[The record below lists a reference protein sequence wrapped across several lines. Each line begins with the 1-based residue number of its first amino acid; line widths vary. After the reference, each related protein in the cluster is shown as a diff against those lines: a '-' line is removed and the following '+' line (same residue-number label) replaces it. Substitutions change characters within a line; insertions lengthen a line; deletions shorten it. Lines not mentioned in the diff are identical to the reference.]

1 VLTIIGEALV
11 DLVDSGDLE
20 TFTAH
25 PGGSPLNVAV
35 GLARLD
41 HDACMM
47 ARLSGDTFGRVL
59 RRHAERNRVDLRA
72 SAAATE
78 PTTLAVVS
86 LDEEGR
92 ASYDFYLDA
101 TADWQWSAEELARL
115 PDQTTILHTGS
126 LASWTPPGGDLI
138 AALVRRVRAA
148 GEIIISYDPNV
159 RPRLLGAPER
169 GQALV
174 ERNVAAA
181 HVVKASDEDLRWLYP
196 DKWPATVAADWL
208 KLGAAV
214 VVVTQGAQGATA
226 YTDHTRPVQRAAPV
240 ITLVDT
246 VGAGDAFTS
255 GLLSALDDMHLDAS
269 GLVAL
274 GETDLAEIVDHA
286 ILVSALTC
294 ERAGADP
301 PSRAQVAGA
310 RSRLVGRPR
319 PTATGPTPRVNPP
332 GS

>member
-41 HDACMM
+41 HDASMM
-47 ARLSGDTFGRVL
+47 ARLSSDTFGRVL

-115 PDQTTILHTGS
+115 PEQTTILHTGS
-126 LASWTPPGGDLI
+126 LGSWTPPGSDLI

-148 GEIIISYDPNV
+148 GRIILSYDPNV
-159 RPRLLGAPER
+159 RPRLLGTPER

-174 ERNVAAA
+174 ERSVAAA
-181 HVVKASDEDLRWLYP
+181 HVVKASDEDLSWLYP

-208 KLGAAV
+208 NLGAAL
-214 VVVTQGAQGATA
+214 VVVTQGPQGATA
-226 YTDHTRPVQRAAPV
+226 YTDHTHPVQRAAPV

-255 GLLSALDDMHLDAS
+255 GLLSALDDMRIDAS
-269 GLVAL
+269 GLAAL
-274 GETDLAEIVDHA
+274 REAELAEIVDHA

-301 PSRAQVAGA
+301 PTRAQVAEA

-319 PTATGPTPRVNPP
+319 RN
-332 GS
+332 

>member
-11 DLVDSGDLE
+11 DLVDSGDLR

-41 HDACMM
+41 HETGLM
-47 ARLSGDTFGRVL
+47 ARLSSDTFGRVL
-59 RRHAERNRVDLRA
+59 RRHAERNRVDLQA
-72 SAAATE
+72 SPTATE

-101 TADWQWSAEELARL
+101 TADWHWSAEELARL
-115 PDQTTILHTGS
+115 PEQTTILHTGS
-126 LASWTPPGGDLI
+126 LASWTPPGSDLI
-138 AALVRRVRAA
+138 AALVRRVRSA
-148 GEIIISYDPNV
+148 GEIILSYDPNV
-159 RPRLLGAPER
+159 RPRLLGTPER

-174 ERNVAAA
+174 ERSVAAS
-181 HVVKASDEDLRWLYP
+181 HVVKASDEDLSWLYP
-196 DKWPATVAADWL
+196 DKWPATVAAEWL
-208 KLGAAV
+208 RLGAGL

-255 GLLSALDDMHLDAS
+255 GLLSALDDMHIDPS
-269 GLVAL
+269 GLAAL
-274 GETDLAEIVDHA
+274 GEAQLAEIVDHA

-301 PSRAQVAGA
+301 PSRAAVAEA
-310 RSRLVGRPR
+310 RSRLGGRPR
-319 PTATGPTPRVNPP
+319 QT
-332 GS
+332 

>member
-1 VLTIIGEALV
+1 
-11 DLVDSGDLE
+11 
-20 TFTAH
+20 
-25 PGGSPLNVAV
+25 
-35 GLARLD
+35 
-41 HDACMM
+41 M

-138 AALVRRVRAA
+138 ATLVRRVRAA
-148 GEIIISYDPNV
+148 GEIVLSYDPNV

-208 KLGAAV
+208 NTRGRPGRRHPRGTGRDRLHRPHPSDAARCSR
-214 VVVTQGAQGATA
+214 
-226 YTDHTRPVQRAAPV
+226 H
-240 ITLVDT
+240 
-246 VGAGDAFTS
+246 
-255 GLLSALDDMHLDAS
+255 
-269 GLVAL
+269 
-274 GETDLAEIVDHA
+274 
-286 ILVSALTC
+286 
-294 ERAGADP
+294 RAGRHRRRWRRVHQRP
-301 PSRAQVAGA
+301 AQ
-310 RSRLVGRPR
+310 RPR
-319 PTATGPTPRVNPP
+319 RHAPRRRPAWLRSGKRTSP
-332 GS
+332 RSSTTRSWCRR

>member
-1 VLTIIGEALV
+1 MLTIIGEALV

-35 GLARLD
+35 GVARLG
-41 HDACMM
+41 HDASMM
-47 ARLSGDTFGRVL
+47 ARLSTDTFGRVL
-59 RRHAERNRVDLRA
+59 RRHAERNRVDLT
-72 SAAATE
+72 AAPVATE
-78 PTTLAVVS
+78 ATTLAVVS

-101 TADWQWSAEELARL
+101 TADWQWTAEELSRI
-115 PDQTTILHTGS
+115 PDGTTILHTGS
-126 LASWTPPGGDLI
+126 LASWTAPGGEFI
-138 AALVRRVRAA
+138 AGLVRRIRAT
-148 GEIIISYDPNV
+148 GNIVISYDPNV
-159 RPRLLGAPER
+159 RPRLLGSPER

-174 ERNVAAA
+174 ERSVAAA

-196 DKWPATVAADWL
+196 GAWPAAIAADWL
-208 KLGAAV
+208 KLGAAL

-226 YTDHTRPVQRAAPV
+226 YTEHTRPVQRAAPV
-240 ITLVDT
+240 ISLVDT

-255 GLLSALDDMHLDAS
+255 GLLSALDDRHVDVPSLATLTEDD
-269 GLVAL
+269 L
-274 GETDLAEIVDHA
+274 GDIVDHA

-301 PSRAQVAGA
+301 PTRSQVAEA
-310 RSRLVGRPR
+310 RSRLVGRSR
-319 PTATGPTPRVNPP
+319 PTPAP
-332 GS
+332 S

>member
-1 VLTIIGEALV
+1 MLTIIGEALV

-41 HDACMM
+41 HDASMM

-72 SAAATE
+72 AAAATE

-115 PDQTTILHTGS
+115 PEQTTILHTGS
-126 LASWTPPGGDLI
+126 LGSWTPPGSDVI

-148 GEIIISYDPNV
+148 GRIILSYDPNV
-159 RPRLLGAPER
+159 RPRLLGTPER

-174 ERNVAAA
+174 ERSVAAA
-181 HVVKASDEDLRWLYP
+181 HVVKASDEDLSWLYP
-196 DKWPATVAADWL
+196 DKSPATVAADWL
-208 KLGAAV
+208 NLGAAL

-246 VGAGDAFTS
+246 VGAATRLPAACSAPSTTCTS
-255 GLLSALDDMHLDAS
+255 MPPAS
-269 GLVAL
+269 LRSGRPRRDRRPRDPGVGA
-274 GETDLAEIVDHA
+274 DV
-286 ILVSALTC
+286 
-294 ERAGADP
+294 RAGGADP
-301 PSRAQVAGA
+301 PSRAQVAGP
-310 RSRLVGRPR
+310 V
-319 PTATGPTPRVNPP
+319 P
-332 GS
+332 GSWGASRRCGPD

>member
-1 VLTIIGEALV
+1 MLTIIGEALV
-11 DLVDSGDLE
+11 DLVDSGNLE

-41 HDACMM
+41 HDATMM
-47 ARLSGDTFGRVL
+47 ARLSSDTFGRVL
-59 RRHAERNRVDLRA
+59 RRHAERNHVDLRA
-72 SAAATE
+72 SATATE

-101 TADWQWSAEELARL
+101 TADWQWSVDELSRV
-115 PDQTTILHTGS
+115 PEQTTILHTGS
-126 LASWTPPGGDLI
+126 LASWTPPGGELI
-138 AALVRRVRAA
+138 AALVRRLRAS
-148 GEIIISYDPNV
+148 GDIVLSYDPNV
-159 RPRLLGAPER
+159 RPRLLGTPER

-174 ERNVAAA
+174 ERSVAAA
-181 HVVKASDEDLRWLYP
+181 HVVKASDEDLSWLYP
-196 DKWPATVAADWL
+196 DKWPSTVAADWL
-208 KLGAAV
+208 SLGAAL

-226 YTDHTRPVQRAAPV
+226 YTNHTRPVQRAAPV

-255 GLLSALDDMHLDAS
+255 GLLSALDDRHVDVPALS
-269 GLVAL
+269 AL
-274 GETDLAEIVDHA
+274 GEPEVAEIVDHA

-301 PSRAQVAGA
+301 PTRAQVAA
-310 RSRLVGRPR
+310 SRSRLVGRPR
-319 PTATGPTPRVNPP
+319 PTTAT
-332 GS
+332 S

>member
-1 VLTIIGEALV
+1 
-11 DLVDSGDLE
+11 VDSGDLR

-41 HDACMM
+41 HETSMM

-59 RRHAERNRVDLRA
+59 RRHADHNRVDLRA
-72 SAAATE
+72 APSAVE

-86 LDEEGR
+86 LDDEGR

-115 PDQTTILHTGS
+115 PEETTILHTGS
-126 LASWTPPGGDLI
+126 LASWTTPGGELI
-138 AALVRRVRAA
+138 AGLVRRVRAS
-148 GEIIISYDPNV
+148 GDIILSYDPNV
-159 RPRLLGAPER
+159 RPRLLGTPER

-174 ERNVAAA
+174 ERSVAAA
-181 HVVKASDEDLRWLYP
+181 HVVKASDEDLSWLYP

-208 KLGAAV
+208 KLGAAL

-226 YTDHTRPVQRAAPV
+226 YTEHTRPVQRAAPV

-255 GLLSALDDMHLDAS
+255 GLLSALDDLHVDVS
-269 GLVAL
+269 GLASL
-274 GETDLAEIVDHA
+274 GEPELADIVDHA

-301 PSRAQVAGA
+301 PGRAEVAAA

-319 PTATGPTPRVNPP
+319 PTPPASAPPNP
-332 GS
+332 